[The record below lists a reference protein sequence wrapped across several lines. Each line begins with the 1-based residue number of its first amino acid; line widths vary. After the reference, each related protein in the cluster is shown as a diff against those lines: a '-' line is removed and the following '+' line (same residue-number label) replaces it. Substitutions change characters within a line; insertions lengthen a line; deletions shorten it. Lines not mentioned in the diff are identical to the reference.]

1 MPTSNGLFAVQF
13 MPFIIVTSRVLGQAK
28 DAERIKDFILKHS
41 PHVLLVGATNMHC
54 RQLHDDL
61 NKVRDHILEHY
72 PQFLTRSETGD
83 VDITYGDETLAALW
97 QTSAAAQ
104 AEMGDQPPLVRRA
117 VCFHFVLPQ
126 RTLLQLTSQPQV
138 LEVPAPRPGLLQY

>member
-1 MPTSNGLFAVQF
+1 MLKQV
-13 MPFIIVTSRVLGQAK
+13 K

-54 RQLHDDL
+54 RQLQVDL
-61 NKVRDHILEHY
+61 IDVRDNILEHN

-83 VDITYGDETLAALW
+83 VDITYADETLAALW
-97 QTSAAAQ
+97 QSSAAAQ

-117 VCFHFVLPQ
+117 VS
-126 RTLLQLTSQPQV
+126 LQSV
-138 LEVPAPRPGLLQY
+138 LLQYTLL

>member
-1 MPTSNGLFAVQF
+1 M
-13 MPFIIVTSRVLGQAK
+13 LGQAK

-54 RQLHDDL
+54 RQLLDDL
-61 NKVRDHILEHY
+61 TKVRDYILEHF

-97 QTSAAAQ
+97 QTSAAAL

-117 VCFHFVLPQ
+117 VILHSLLQ
-126 RTLLQLTSQPQV
+126 RTLLDCFPQHQARRG
-138 LEVPAPRPGLLQY
+138 PCT